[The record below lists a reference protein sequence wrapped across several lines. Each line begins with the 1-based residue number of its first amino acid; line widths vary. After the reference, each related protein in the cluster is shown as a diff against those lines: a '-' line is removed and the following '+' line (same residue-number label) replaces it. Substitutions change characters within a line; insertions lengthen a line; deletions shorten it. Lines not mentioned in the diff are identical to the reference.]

1 MKQLFILLFI
11 LICAW
16 FILKPLTKFKQDKQD
31 KQDKPV
37 KYYRYNIDG
46 DGKLPV
52 IKTIQDVFSKYDVR
66 EADIPQEANILFL
79 DKFDHQNI
87 FPFIR
92 QLDNYKDKYL
102 YTLVSIDYISSKS
115 KLYQMMRNNIDE
127 KTLQDI
133 VPISFLLND
142 ANDVKKLRTYMMEK
156 KDNKNNLII
165 LKKNIQQQKGCKIVS
180 NIEDEKDLKN
190 YVIAQELLQNPFLIE
205 NRKINIRIYI
215 LIHVTY
221 NNTMSVLMYN
231 DGFMYYTPNEYKA
244 NSDCPQSNITT
255 GYIDRSVYER
265 NPLTI
270 NDFRK
275 HIGFVKTRVFN
286 QNLMSCFKK
295 VFRALHRPI
304 IDIESTFSM
313 NKFVVMGADV
323 AVDADLDIK
332 LMEINKGPDLRY
344 KDERDGHVKFNMVR
358 DTFYEMGMIADDGK
372 KIKSNFVKLM

>member
-16 FILKPLTKFKQDKQD
+16 FILKPLTKFKQD

-304 IDIESTFSM
+304 IDIESAFSM

-323 AVDADLDIK
+323 AVDADLGIK

>member
-16 FILKPLTKFKQDKQD
+16 FILKPLTKFKQD

-323 AVDADLDIK
+323 AVDADLGIK